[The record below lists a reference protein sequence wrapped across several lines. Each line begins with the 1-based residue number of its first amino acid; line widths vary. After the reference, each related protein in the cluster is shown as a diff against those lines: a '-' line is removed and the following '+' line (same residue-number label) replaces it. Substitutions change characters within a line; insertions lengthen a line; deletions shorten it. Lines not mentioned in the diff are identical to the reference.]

1 MKILIVSYFFPP
13 GNAIGAVRVGK
24 LAKYLH
30 AKGHDI
36 RVLTA
41 EDDTLPPTLP
51 LEVPL
56 DVVSRSAVWQINK
69 LPFIYLRRRHVFK
82 AEGSVE
88 TSRLESLAG
97 AIHRALFNV
106 PDGQIGWLPF
116 AVQQGRRLIKVWHPD
131 VIYASAKPFTSLIVA
146 AILSKIF
153 RVPWIAEYRDL
164 WTDSSYYDQPFWRR
178 WLDRCIEN
186 AVIRS
191 AAGIVTVSE
200 PLANTLQQRFR
211 KPTTVSF
218 NGFDPE
224 DYSDVFPVVG
234 GDRRV
239 LEIVYTGMVYPGRR
253 DPTSLFK
260 ALAKMGPSREQIRIK
275 FFGRILPG
283 ISQLAKK
290 EGVRHLVE
298 VHNALSYQEC
308 LRVQQ
313 TADVL
318 LLLLWN
324 DPREEGIYTGKLF
337 EYLAA
342 GRPILV
348 LGLETG
354 VAATLIRERGAGHV
368 INDPDLLSKQ
378 LQVWLDEKCE
388 RGFLPA
394 LPDSVRAGLSR
405 YEQFAKLD
413 GLFRQV
419 MPLSASTMVC
429 REDKGK

>member
-30 AKGHDI
+30 ARGHDI
-36 RVLTA
+36 RVLAA

-56 DVVSRSAVWQINK
+56 DVVSRTAAWQINK
-69 LPFIYLRRRHVFK
+69 LPFIYLQRRHVFK
-82 AEGSVE
+82 AEGLVE
-88 TSRLESLAG
+88 TSRLESLGG
-97 AIHRALFNV
+97 AIYRALFNV

-116 AVQQGRRLIKVWHPD
+116 AVQQGRRVIKAWHPD

-146 AILSKIF
+146 AILSKMF

-164 WTDSSYYDQPFWRR
+164 WTDSPYYDQPFWRR

-186 AVIRS
+186 VVMRS
-191 AAGIVTVSE
+191 AFGIVTVSE

-211 KPTTVSF
+211 KPTTVSC

-224 DYSDVFPVVG
+224 DYSDVSPAVG
-234 GDRRV
+234 GDSRI
-239 LEIVYTGMVYPGRR
+239 LEIIYTGMIYPGRR

-260 ALAKMGPSREQIRIK
+260 ALAKMGQSREHIRVR
-275 FFGRILPG
+275 FVGRILPG
-283 ISQLAKK
+283 VSLLAKN
-290 EGVRHLVE
+290 EGVSHLVE
-298 VHNALSYQEC
+298 VSNALSYQEC
-308 LRVQQ
+308 VRAQQ
-313 TADVL
+313 NADVL

-324 DPREEGIYTGKLF
+324 DPREEGVYTGKLF

-348 LGLETG
+348 LGLEAG
-354 VAATLIRERGAGHV
+354 VAATLVRERGAGVV
-368 INDPDLLSKQ
+368 INDHDLLAKQ
-378 LQVWLDEKCE
+378 LQVWLDEKHE
-388 RGFLPA
+388 KGFLPA
-394 LPDSVRAGLSR
+394 LPDSVRVGLSR
-405 YEQFAKLD
+405 YEQFAKLEC
-413 GLFRQV
+413 LFRQV
-419 MPLSASTMVC
+419 TPFPDPTRVC
-429 REDKGK
+429 REYKRK